1 MQLIRRVFPLF
12 KNSIKKNHHFQSFLN
27 SSETRLQHFFAF
39 HVCFYCLY
47 GNNKQKNQ
55 TFNLLYIAALSRLWL
70 HFKKSSNSDLGK
82 VLWKVLYIKY
92 VLHYHHIFLMFGIFF
107 FSILSTYTST
117 TTNYVLCTWSIN
129 NTVWAR
135 YIMKCIIRSIS
146 LWTELISRQYFRIFL
161 FNNLHSLSQ
170 DSAYLSTKYLYSKT
184 KKSTWIWASEKYF
197 IYKHNFYY
205 NFYSCTRYLYGLHL
219 LLNKILYSLRLEY
232 ITTFSEEVPSFWWK
246 IFPSGFKQPI
256 QFQKYKMLLVHTNF
270 KLLSFLGSLHTVL
283 FSNLKPFK
291 TNILYA

>member
-1 MQLIRRVFPLF
+1 MV
-12 KNSIKKNHHFQSFLN
+12 
-27 SSETRLQHFFAF
+27 
-39 HVCFYCLY
+39 
-47 GNNKQKNQ
+47 
-55 TFNLLYIAALSRLWL
+55 
-70 HFKKSSNSDLGK
+70 
-82 VLWKVLYIKY
+82 
-92 VLHYHHIFLMFGIFF
+92 FF

-161 FNNLHSLSQ
+161 FNNLHSFSQ
-170 DSAYLSTKYLYSKT
+170 DSAYLSTKYLYIKT

-219 LLNKILYSLRLEY
+219 LLNINIFYLFEMKFCTLWDLSTLLHFLSWGSSIILVKNLSIWIQTANPISKVQNAAGTHKFQTFIFSWFITYSNFFKSK
-232 ITTFSEEVPSFWWK
+232 TF
-246 IFPSGFKQPI
+246 
-256 QFQKYKMLLVHTNF
+256 
-270 KLLSFLGSLHTVL
+270 
-283 FSNLKPFK
+283 FK

>member
-82 VLWKVLYIKY
+82 VLWKVLLIHKICTSSYIFNVWY
-92 VLHYHHIFLMFGIFF
+92 IF

-161 FNNLHSLSQ
+161 FNNLHSFSQ

-205 NFYSCTRYLYGLHL
+205 NFYSFTRYLYGLHL
-219 LLNKILYSLRLEY
+219 LLNIN
-232 ITTFSEEVPSFWWK
+232 
-246 IFPSGFKQPI
+246 IFYLKWNS
-256 QFQKYKMLLVHTNF
+256 
-270 KLLSFLGSLHTVL
+270 VL
-283 FSNLKPFK
+283 FETWVHYYIFWGSSIILVKNLSIWIQTANPISKIQNAAGTHKFQTFIFSWFITYSTFFK
-291 TNILYA
+291 SKTF

>member
-1 MQLIRRVFPLF
+1 M
-12 KNSIKKNHHFQSFLN
+12 
-27 SSETRLQHFFAF
+27 
-39 HVCFYCLY
+39 
-47 GNNKQKNQ
+47 
-55 TFNLLYIAALSRLWL
+55 

-197 IYKHNFYY
+197 TYLIISLTFTTTFIHVLDTYMACIFCLISIYFIWNE
-205 NFYSCTRYLYGLHL
+205 
-219 LLNKILYSLRLEY
+219 ILYSLRLEY

>member
-1 MQLIRRVFPLF
+1 MV
-12 KNSIKKNHHFQSFLN
+12 
-27 SSETRLQHFFAF
+27 
-39 HVCFYCLY
+39 Y
-47 GNNKQKNQ
+47 
-55 TFNLLYIAALSRLWL
+55 
-70 HFKKSSNSDLGK
+70 
-82 VLWKVLYIKY
+82 
-92 VLHYHHIFLMFGIFF
+92 FF
-107 FSILSTYTST
+107 FNTTTYTSN

-205 NFYSCTRYLYGLHL
+205 NFYSFTRYLYGLHL
-219 LLNKILYSLRLEY
+219 LLNIN
-232 ITTFSEEVPSFWWK
+232 
-246 IFPSGFKQPI
+246 IFYLKWNS
-256 QFQKYKMLLVHTNF
+256 
-270 KLLSFLGSLHTVL
+270 VL
-283 FSNLKPFK
+283 FETWVHYYIFWGSSIILVKNLSIWIQTANPISKIQNAAGTHKFQ
-291 TNILYA
+291 TFIFSWFITYSTFFQI